1 MIKLKT
7 KELHFD
13 ESSPHLH
20 IVGVPVKENCKT
32 GMNKQVG
39 KSDVF
44 NVESLRDIQKELRE
58 SCIEEFNKVY
68 NLDMELKEKEQGR
81 NQDYR
86 VSQMNNY
93 DKLKDSYKKQ
103 HKKITE
109 INKNVDKINVK
120 SNEVKEILEN
130 LKQQPLSKN
139 NLIISSDKKDKL
151 LEYIKDID
159 KNNKNFKS
167 ISNYN
172 LSLENIKKNL
182 DDNYKTIRTLTND
195 NEDLKIKLEEKE
207 SLLIVAKNT
216 IKDLNKK
223 VIELESKIESWKQRV
238 NEILDFISERVKGFF
253 GNILKNKYKD
263 VADDLRES
271 NIITENEYNKI
282 YDLHI
287 RKESKENHKKDDD
300 FEL

>member
-1 MIKLKT
+1 M
-7 KELHFD
+7 
-13 ESSPHLH
+13 
-20 IVGVPVKENCKT
+20 
-32 GMNKQVG
+32 
-39 KSDVF
+39 
-44 NVESLRDIQKELRE
+44 
-58 SCIEEFNKVY
+58 
-68 NLDMELKEKEQGR
+68 
-81 NQDYR
+81 
-86 VSQMNNY
+86 
-93 DKLKDSYKKQ
+93 
-103 HKKITE
+103 
-109 INKNVDKINVK
+109 KINVK

-151 LEYIKDID
+151 LEYIKDIQM
-159 KNNKNFKS
+159 NNKTFKS
-167 ISNYN
+167 LSNYN
-172 LSLENIKKNL
+172 LSLENIKKDL

-238 NEILDFISERVKGFF
+238 NKIVDFISERVKGFF

-263 VADDLRES
+263 VADDLREN
-271 NIITENEYNKI
+271 NIITEKEYKKI
-282 YDLHI
+282 YDLPI
-287 RKESKENHKKDDD
+287 RKEYKEDKKINDD

>member
-44 NVESLRDIQKELRE
+44 NVESL
-58 SCIEEFNKVY
+58 
-68 NLDMELKEKEQGR
+68 
-81 NQDYR
+81 
-86 VSQMNNY
+86 
-93 DKLKDSYKKQ
+93 KD
-103 HKKITE
+103 
-109 INKNVDKINVK
+109 
-120 SNEVKEILEN
+120 ILEN

-151 LEYIKDID
+151 LEYIKDIQM
-159 KNNKNFKS
+159 NNKTFKS
-167 ISNYN
+167 LSNYN
-172 LSLENIKKNL
+172 LSLENIKKDL

-207 SLLIVAKNT
+207 SLLAVAKNR
-216 IKDLNKK
+216 IKELNKK
-223 VIELESKIESWKQRV
+223 IIELESKVESWKQRFNKIV
-238 NEILDFISERVKGFF
+238 DFISERVKGFF

-263 VADDLRES
+263 VADDLREN
-271 NIITENEYNKI
+271 NIITEKEYKKI
-282 YDLHI
+282 YDLPI
-287 RKESKENHKKDDD
+287 RKEYKEDKKINAD

>member
-1 MIKLKT
+1 M
-7 KELHFD
+7 
-13 ESSPHLH
+13 
-20 IVGVPVKENCKT
+20 
-32 GMNKQVG
+32 
-39 KSDVF
+39 
-44 NVESLRDIQKELRE
+44 RE
-58 SCIEEFNKVY
+58 CCINDFNKVY
-68 NLDMELKEKEQGR
+68 NLNVHLKEKEKEEGR

-93 DKLKDSYKKQ
+93 DKLKDFYKKQ

-139 NLIISSDKKDKL
+139 NLVISSDKKDKL

-159 KNNKNFKS
+159 KNNKNSKS

-172 LSLENIKKNL
+172 LSLENIKQDL
-182 DDNYKTIRTLTND
+182 DDNYKTIRALTND

-207 SLLIVAKNT
+207 NLLIVAKNT
-216 IKDLNKK
+216 IKELNKK
-223 VIELESKIESWKQRV
+223 VIELESKVESWKQRV

-263 VADDLRES
+263 VANDLREN
-271 NIITENEYNKI
+271 NIITEKEYKKI
-282 YDLHI
+282 YDLPI
-287 RKESKENHKKDDD
+287 RKDYKENKNKDD